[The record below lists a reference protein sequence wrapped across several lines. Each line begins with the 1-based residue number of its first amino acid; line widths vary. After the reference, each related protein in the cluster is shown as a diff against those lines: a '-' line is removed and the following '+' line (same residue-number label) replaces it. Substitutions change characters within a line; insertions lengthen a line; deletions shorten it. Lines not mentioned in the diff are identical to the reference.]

1 MVCLGGSKVRGSA
14 VDPADGG
21 DVHLYRDSSLAP
33 LLDLWRRLKVV
44 FYLLGGVIRDGFTL
58 ARSFELA
65 DQWSCILSA
74 GTLHLVTMDDLLRV
88 QGSGLGCWFHEV
100 VGDLHTGLS
109 DYIHRIVFHRR
120 DEAIRSWRGWLRE
133 DPLVRPHRWLRPG
146 LVPPSPFFAV

>member
-1 MVCLGGSKVRGSA
+1 
-14 VDPADGG
+14 
-21 DVHLYRDSSLAP
+21 
-33 LLDLWRRLKVV
+33 
-44 FYLLGGVIRDGFTL
+44 
-58 ARSFELA
+58 
-65 DQWSCILSA
+65 
-74 GTLHLVTMDDLLRV
+74 MDDLLRV

-146 LVPPSPFFAV
+146 LVPPSPFCGVTLVLLLVGLGFWLVLIGSMREFRKAWLPYCCRSGQREASLEEFNEEVVGWLVASAA